1 MAFANKM
8 NSILVTSSVVV
19 STALLVWFGNGL
31 DPWWPLLWFAP
42 LPVLWFAL
50 RRPWWAAALVAE
62 AAWLLGSLNLW
73 GYFHVLGLPFAVW
86 LSIFAVA
93 ALAFVIAV
101 LLFRA
106 LVLQGALWTGL
117 LAFPATF
124 VALEYARNLTSVH
137 GTAAILAY
145 SQLRFLPFLQL
156 ASITGPWG
164 MTFLLLLFPAG
175 IAVGLH
181 LRLTGPKRGLRIVAA
196 TVASIVVVLVFGT
209 VRLAMP
215 PPGQQVKAGLITSD
229 QAPNDD
235 VAEHGTDTERLFRRY
250 AGEAE
255 RLATRGAQ
263 VIVLPEK
270 LGVVL
275 DSDSKNSD
283 SIFQSLADRTGS
295 TFVVGQVYVVP
306 PHKYNQARIYQPMSS
321 ALFYNKQHLLPPMES
336 SLTPGTGL
344 VTLSGTNQKWG
355 VAICKDMDFTPLS
368 RQYGKAGVGLMLVPG
383 WDFNLDRS
391 WHGHMAVMRGVEDG
405 FSIVHAAKNG
415 YLTVSDSRGRILAE
429 TRSDSAPFPALLAR
443 VPAAHVATIYL
454 LLGDWFAWLA
464 VGMLAFCILQVFR
477 LRHSGQ
483 T

>member
-8 NSILVTSSVVV
+8 TGILVTSLVVL

-42 LPVLWFAL
+42 LPVLLFAL

-73 GYFHVLGLPFAVW
+73 GYFRVLPFAVW
-86 LSIFAVA
+86 LSIFFTA
-93 ALAFVIAV
+93 ALAFATAV

-106 LVLQGALWTGL
+106 LVLRGALWTGL
-117 LAFPATF
+117 LAFPATW
-124 VALEYARNLTSVH
+124 VSLEYVRNLTAAH
-137 GTAAILAY
+137 GTAGSLAY
-145 SQLRFLPFLQL
+145 SQLTFLPFLQL

-175 IAVGLH
+175 ITIGLH
-181 LRLTGPKRGLRIVAA
+181 LRITSPKQGLRIVAA
-196 TVASIVVVLVFGT
+196 AVGTIAVVLVFGS

-215 PPGQQVKAGLITSD
+215 PPGQQVKVGVITSGE
-229 QAPNDD
+229 PTNDD
-235 VAEHGTDTERLFRRY
+235 VAGNGADTERLFRSY

-255 RLATRGAQ
+255 KLSTRGAQ

-283 SIFQSLADRTGS
+283 SIFQPLADRTGS

-306 PHKYNQARIYQPMSS
+306 PHKYNQARIYQPMTA

-336 SLTPGTGL
+336 NLTPGTGL
-344 VTLSGTNQKWG
+344 VTLSRTNQKWG

-405 FSIVHAAKNG
+405 FSIVRAAKNG
-415 YLTVSDSRGRILAE
+415 YLTVSDSRGRIVAE
-429 TRSDSAPFPALLAR
+429 TRSDSAPFPAL
-443 VPAAHVATIYL
+443 VVNIPAAHSATIYL

-464 VGMLAFCILQVFR
+464 MGTLVFSITQVFR
-477 LRHSGQ
+477 LRQ
-483 T
+483 

>member
-1 MAFANKM
+1 M
-8 NSILVTSSVVV
+8 
-19 STALLVWFGNGL
+19 
-31 DPWWPLLWFAP
+31 
-42 LPVLWFAL
+42 
-50 RRPWWAAALVAE
+50 
-62 AAWLLGSLNLW
+62 
-73 GYFHVLGLPFAVW
+73 PFAAW
-86 LSIFAVA
+86 LSIFSIA

-106 LVLQGALWTGL
+106 LVLRGALWTGL
-117 LAFPATF
+117 LAFPATW
-124 VALEYARNLTSVH
+124 VSLEHVRNLTSVH
-137 GTAAILAY
+137 GTAGSLAY

-175 IAVGLH
+175 ISIGLH
-181 LRLTGPKRGLRIVAA
+181 LRSTDPKRGLRIVAA
-196 TVASIVVVLVFGT
+196 TAASIVVVLVFGT

-215 PPGQQVKAGLITSD
+215 PSGQQVKAGLITSD
-229 QAPNDD
+229 EATNDE
-235 VAEHGTDTERLFRRY
+235 VAGSGTDTERLFRSY

-255 RLATRGAQ
+255 QLANRGAQ

-336 SLTPGTGL
+336 NLTPGTGL
-344 VTLSGTNQKWG
+344 VTLSRTNQKWG

-368 RQYGKAGVGLMLVPG
+368 RQCGKAGLGLMLVPG
-383 WDFNLDRS
+383 WDFNVDRS

-405 FSIVHAAKNG
+405 FSIVRTAKNG

-429 TRSDSAPFPALLAR
+429 TRSDSAPFPTLVAS
-443 VPAAHVATIYL
+443 VPAAHSATIYL
-454 LLGDWFAWLA
+454 LLGDWFPWLA
-464 VGMLAFCILQVFR
+464 MGTMVFSMFRVFR
-477 LRHSGQ
+477 LRQ
-483 T
+483 

>member
-1 MAFANKM
+1 M
-8 NSILVTSSVVV
+8 NGIFVALLVVV

-42 LPVLWFAL
+42 LPVLLFAL

-73 GYFHVLGLPFAVW
+73 GGYLRVLGVPFAAW
-86 LSIFAVA
+86 LSIFGIA

-106 LVLQGALWTGL
+106 LVLRGALWTGL
-117 LAFPATF
+117 LAFPATW
-124 VALEYARNLTSVH
+124 VSLEYVRNLTNVH
-137 GTAAILAY
+137 GTAGSLAY

-175 IAVGLH
+175 ISIGLH
-181 LRLTGPKRGLRIVAA
+181 LRSTDPKRGLRIVAA
-196 TVASIVVVLVFGT
+196 TVASIVVVLVFGA

-215 PPGQQVKAGLITSD
+215 PSRQSVKVGLITSD
-229 QAPNDD
+229 EATNDD
-235 VAEHGTDTERLFRRY
+235 VAGSGTGTERLFRSY

-255 RLATRGAQ
+255 KLATQGAQ

-306 PHKYNQARIYQPMSS
+306 PHRYNQARIYQPMVS

-344 VTLSGTNQKWG
+344 LTLARTNPEWG

-383 WDFNLDRS
+383 WDFNVDRS

-405 FSIVHAAKNG
+405 FSIVRAAKNG
-415 YLTVSDSRGRILAE
+415 YLTVSDSRGRIVAE
-429 TRSDSAPFPALLAR
+429 TRSDSAPFPALVAR
-443 VPAAHVATIYL
+443 VPTAHSTTIYL

-464 VGMLAFCILQVFR
+464 VGTLVFSIYQVFR
-477 LRHSGQ
+477 LRQ
-483 T
+483 